1 MTKILLITGATI
13 LYYAVLITLDRKKQK
28 AFKAKQQALMASTTE
43 LPVLNNKI
51 EPVGNLLGA
60 TEDINSIDFLKERK
74 KDIATP
80 VDPALKLKEDAE
92 LKPTI
97 PKNNLMATLETTTD
111 ITSIREEETMAFIN
125 GLSK

>member
-1 MTKILLITGATI
+1 MTKILLITVATI

-28 AFKAKQQALMASTTE
+28 AFKAKQQALMASTTD
-43 LPVLNNKI
+43 LPVLKNKV
-51 EPVGNLLGA
+51 EPEGNLLGV

-80 VDPALKLKEDAE
+80 IDSEPKIEDSTE

-97 PKNNLMATLETTTD
+97 PKNDLMATLETTTD